1 VALAEGRDGAGVL
14 HLGLGVS
21 QALEEA
27 RASLEEGDV
36 ERAREAFR
44 RALDEQPDDV
54 SALVDLGHLCYAA
67 GDVEEAV
74 AHLKRALDQDPGN
87 PDALRALVDAY
98 RRLGRPEDALAAAR
112 ALADSRLDNAL
123 AAIDVADLA
132 LELDRLDE
140 AEAAFRR
147 LRSFDDDP
155 EHEVPYAHHGLIEIE
170 IRRGRWRSALDLA
183 VDATRLDRLG
193 RTTDVLAFVVAQVF
207 GESDRPTPER
217 AEVEQALAR
226 SRTEHR
232 RLHAGAIG

>member
-1 VALAEGRDGAGVL
+1 
-14 HLGLGVS
+14 VS
-21 QALEEA
+21 QALEQA
-27 RASLEEGDV
+27 RASLEEGDL

-67 GDVEEAV
+67 GDVDEAV
-74 AHLKRALDQDPGN
+74 SHFKRALDQDPGS
-87 PDALRALVDAY
+87 PDALRGLVDAY
-98 RRLGRPEDALAAAR
+98 RRLGCPEDALEAAR
-112 ALADSRLDNAL
+112 TLAETDDPL
-123 AAIDVADLA
+123 AVIDVSDLA

-147 LRSFDDDP
+147 LRGFDDEP

-170 IRRGRWRSALDLA
+170 IRRGHWRSALDLA

-193 RTTDVLAFVVAQVF
+193 RTTDVLAFVVTQVF
-207 GESDRPTPER
+207 GEGDRPAPER
-217 AEVEQALAR
+217 SEVDQALAR

-232 RLHAGAIG
+232 RLHAGALG